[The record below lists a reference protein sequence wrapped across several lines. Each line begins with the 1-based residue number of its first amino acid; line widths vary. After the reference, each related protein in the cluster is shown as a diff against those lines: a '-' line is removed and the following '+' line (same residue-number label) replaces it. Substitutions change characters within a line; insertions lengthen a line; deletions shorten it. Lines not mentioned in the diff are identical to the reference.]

1 MIGGD
6 VPLNV
11 NFALS
16 KPLGQLG
23 AAAVPGVYPATP
35 AGGVLP
41 SWKIL
46 LPPNQTLLTPPSGVV
61 YHKICALSEWLRTV
75 A

>member
-1 MIGGD
+1 MHIIM
-6 VPLNV
+6 
-11 NFALS
+11 
-16 KPLGQLG
+16 G
-23 AAAVPGVYPATP
+23 AAGMGTGVYPATP

-46 LPPNQTLLTPPSGVV
+46 LPPNQALLTPHSGVV
-61 YHKICALSEWLRTV
+61 YHKICTLPEILRTV